1 LGGRHA
7 RLPDKEHAMSAPK
20 PIPSHGGSWL
30 KQFGNNDPV
39 RTSILPDATLEAVH
53 VRDLQRRLTVSLGL
67 STDPTKQRAAE
78 MLENFKH
85 AEERGDREHALHLT
99 RCYAQQ
105 PDRKEG
111 ASPPLPRALRER
123 VIVCIMLSSSNPILW
138 RRALRWL
145 QRHGT
150 PREQVWACRLVMTDK
165 LGLDYVLP
173 RLLDVHGQGGD
184 LSMRDAAEL
193 LGMSKSDVARISKRL
208 REEESMN
215 ALATAEIIDRLD
227 RIESGVDDLKLHQ
240 RMQGERDDYERAR
253 RETSDLELVDDE
265 EGSSV
270 R

>member
-20 PIPSHGGSWL
+20 PIASHGGSWL
-30 KQFGNNDPV
+30 KQFGHNDPV
-39 RTSILPDATLEAVH
+39 RTSILPDATLEAAH
-53 VRDLQRRLTVSLGL
+53 VRDLQRRLTVALGL
-67 STDPTKQRAAE
+67 STDPDKQRASE
-78 MLENFKH
+78 ILENLQD
-85 AEERGDREHALHLT
+85 ADDREHALHLI
-99 RCYAQQ
+99 RCYAQK

-111 ASPPLPRALRER
+111 ASPPLPRALRGR
-123 VIVCIMLSSSNPILW
+123 VLAGIMLSSSNPKLW

-193 LGMSKSDVARISKRL
+193 LGMSKSDVARISKRI
-208 REEESMN
+208 REEEMN
-215 ALATAEIIDRLD
+215 AAVQDLHEAIRLEGEKT
-227 RIESGVDDLKLHQ
+227 REDLKDFIT
-240 RMQGERDDYERAR
+240 GTVIAR
-253 RETSDLELVDDE
+253 EGHPVEAAEQILDDE
-265 EGSSV
+265 ESSSV
-270 R
+270 N